1 VTRRVSAP
9 QLVDRAEERAL
20 LAAAWVEAV
29 AGTPRTVL
37 VTGEAGIGKTRL
49 LDTLAEDLTRTDA
62 LVLRANCVPLA
73 SHSTA
78 YAPLRMVVSDLAS
91 EVGHDAVRRMAGGPG
106 VLARLLPDL
115 PEQGQPAGPDGW
127 VDDLADVMARL
138 LHAASAQRPVA
149 VLVDDLH
156 WADPASRDVV
166 GYVARMLRT
175 SRLLL
180 VASLR
185 SRAGIDSAV
194 QDLVDELI
202 RLPSVERLWL
212 QRLGGDGVVAQMTG
226 ILGSAPDAAFAE
238 QVRARSQGVP
248 FLVEELTA
256 AGGTGDQAVPQDL
269 RDVLLHGMR
278 RLSTAATAL
287 LRATAAAGGPVDEG
301 MLVAVSRMDLVS
313 LRPALRELVEHQ
325 LLAVDRREGR
335 YDFCHAL
342 LREAVADDLL
352 PGEAETLHERYAI
365 LAEQQDEHESSV
377 VVAAHHWW
385 EARNAARAY
394 PALLAAAAVARSS
407 SAYGEELLLLER
419 ARTLLP
425 EVGGVATAQ
434 PPELGALLAT
444 TGRAA
449 RLAGRYELARDLLSE
464 ARRRLAPSA
473 GHLPLAEVL
482 WEESLLLRSLGTA
495 PGVEAAVQALLDE
508 LPATPSKARAH
519 SLNAQLQFQ
528 LHRRETREAKATLR
542 AAVGVADLAGEPAVA
557 AHLRVTGAGLQLD
570 EGALAEQAQ
579 ASLAES
585 WLVAEQLDD
594 VPLMLRVL
602 DMRARLHQARGD
614 FRSAA
619 QDARHGLRL
628 AAERGSPVLIL
639 DYLVGGLCDA
649 LIAVGSWAEA
659 LHVLEEA
666 LAVDRPNL
674 ERAGLHARLA
684 SVRAARGDGPGAR
697 DALASARRRLE
708 RGRAD
713 PGLVVVVAT
722 AEAEVSL
729 WEGRPSAAVAI
740 AKELYVGPGGQVG
753 PHLTWP
759 LLRAAAAATTAV
771 PRRGRAL
778 PSDWLAHAVDD
789 QQLRDPASW
798 WPHVLR
804 AYLSPEGDIGLWDA
818 AVSMTSGAGVAVL
831 VRLQVLLAAASA
843 HAAAGRRDRA
853 ARLVADV
860 LGGAR
865 AIGSTPLLEAAEAL
879 AERARLRVEG
889 LEPDPRAAEPEPG
902 PGGLTAREVEVLAL
916 LATGRSN
923 RQIAAELVI
932 STKTVSVHV
941 SHILDKLGVASRG
954 EAAATARARRLVRE
968 HVE

>member
-9 QLVDRAEERAL
+9 HLVDRAEERAQL
-20 LAAAWVEAV
+20 TVAWVEAV

-62 LVLRANCVPLA
+62 LVLRANCVPLG

-91 EVGHDAVRRMAGGPG
+91 EVGHDAVRRMAGGSG
-106 VLARLLPDL
+106 ALSRLLPDL
-115 PEQGQPAGPDGW
+115 PEQGRPAGPDGW
-127 VDDLADVMARL
+127 VDNLADVMARL

-149 VLVDDLH
+149 VLVDDMH

-185 SRAGIDSAV
+185 SEAGIDSAV

-212 QRLGGDGVVAQMTG
+212 QRLDGDAVVAQMTG
-226 ILGSAPDAAFAE
+226 ILGSPPDAAFAE

-256 AGGTGDQAVPQDL
+256 AGKTGDQAVPQNL

-278 RLSTAATAL
+278 RLSTAATAV

-301 MLVAVSRMDLVS
+301 MLVAVSRMDLAS

-325 LLAVDRREGR
+325 LLTVDRREGR

-352 PGEAETLHERYAI
+352 PGEAESLHERYAI
-365 LAEQQDEHESSV
+365 LAEQQDEHGGS

-419 ARTLLP
+419 ARTLWP
-425 EVGGVATAQ
+425 DVEGVATEQ
-434 PPELGALLAT
+434 PLELGALLAT

-449 RLAGRYELARDLLSE
+449 RLAGQYELARDLLSE

-495 PGVEAAVQALLDE
+495 PGVEVAVQALLDE

-519 SLNAQLQFQ
+519 ALNAQLQFQ
-528 LHRRETREAKATLR
+528 LHRRETHEAQATLR
-542 AAVGVADLAGEPAVA
+542 AAVEAADLAGEPAVA

-570 EGALAEQAQ
+570 EGALSEQAQ
-579 ASLAES
+579 ASLGES

-602 DMRARLHQARGD
+602 DMQARLHQARGD

-649 LIAVGSWAEA
+649 MIAVGSWAEA
-659 LHVLEEA
+659 LHVLEDA

-684 SVRAARGDGPGAR
+684 SVRAATGDATGAR
-697 DALASARRRLE
+697 EALATAARRLE
-708 RGRAD
+708 RGPPD
-713 PGLVVVVAT
+713 PSLVVVVAT
-722 AEAEVSL
+722 AEADVSL
-729 WEGRPSAAVAI
+729 WEGRPSAAVDSV
-740 AKELYVGPGGQVG
+740 KDGYVGSGGHVG
-753 PHLTWP
+753 PHLVWP
-759 LLRAAAAATTAV
+759 LLRAAAAAATAV
-771 PRRGRAL
+771 PRRGRTL
-778 PSDWLAHAVDD
+778 PIDWLAHAVDR
-789 QQLRDPASW
+789 QQERDPLSW
-798 WPHVLR
+798 WPLVLR
-804 AYLSPEGDIGLWDA
+804 AYLSEGDTGLWDS
-818 AVSMTSGAGVAVL
+818 AVSATTGVEVAVL

-843 HAAAGRRDRA
+843 HAAAGSRDRA
-853 ARLVADV
+853 AGLLADV
-860 LGGAR
+860 LIGAR
-865 AIGSTPLLEAAEAL
+865 TIGATPLLEAAAAL

-889 LEPDPRAAEPEPG
+889 LGPDPKPARTQPDPD
-902 PGGLTAREVEVLAL
+902 GLTSREVEVLAL

-923 RQIAAELVI
+923 RQIAADLVI
-932 STKTVSVHV
+932 SAKTVSVHV
-941 SHILDKLGVASRG
+941 SHILDKLGVTSRG
-954 EAAATARARRLVRE
+954 EAAATARARRLLGERSD
-968 HVE
+968 